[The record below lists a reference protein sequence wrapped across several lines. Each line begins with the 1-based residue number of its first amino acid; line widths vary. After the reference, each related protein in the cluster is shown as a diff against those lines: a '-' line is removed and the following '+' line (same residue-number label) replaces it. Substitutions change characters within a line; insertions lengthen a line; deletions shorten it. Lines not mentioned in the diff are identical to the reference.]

1 MESTGYIIEVITFNT
16 DIDHDLWVKNNER
29 LTDELLRVRLLKDS
43 LTFVNHDHYI
53 KPELYYNIN
62 NVDSSHGSFEIELP
76 NVTEETNMKEFF
88 KVRNKLLSRTRSL
101 VNKYFKS
108 EPK

>member
-1 MESTGYIIEVITFNT
+1 MESTGYIIEVITFDT
-16 DIDHDLWVKNNER
+16 DIDHDLWVKNNDR
-29 LTDELLRVRLLKDS
+29 LTDELLRVRLLKEN
-43 LTFVNHDHYI
+43 LKFVDHDNYL
-53 KPELYYNIN
+53 KPELYYSVN
-62 NVDSSHGSFEIELP
+62 NVDCSHGSFEIELP
-76 NVTEETNMKEFF
+76 NVTEETNMREFF